1 MKKLFVSALFLLL
14 ITPGYAYAQTPPQ
27 TTQAVTPFCKGGTC
41 TYTPLEPIPCPA
53 GAPGCKNG
61 AIDVAAF
68 PNLVGNIFRLLIGAG
83 GLIAIVMLVL
93 GALTYMFSDIAGNK
107 KDALER
113 IRGAMWAIVLLVSS
127 YLILYTINP
136 DLISFK
142 LAINPT
148 NNFDV
153 GPQQSTPVRVPV
165 VNPSGTKIYDGPD
178 SYDQQMNL
186 AAQCESGGAKAL
198 HQVGRDT
205 DSKGGY
211 MLYKCE

>member
-1 MKKLFVSALFLLL
+1 MKKLLLSLAVLFVLS
-14 ITPGYAYAQTPPQ
+14 GSYAHAQTP
-27 TTQAVTPFCKGGTC
+27 AFCKGGTC
-41 TYTPLEPIPCPA
+41 TYIALEPLPL
-53 GAPGCKNG
+53 GADYQNCYGGVNEKCSNPVPFQALVTRGFQLLLG
-61 AIDVAAF
+61 VGSTVA
-68 PNLVGNIFRLLIGAG
+68 V
-83 GLIAIVMLVL
+83 VMLVM
-93 GALTYMFSDIAGNK
+93 GALTYMFSDVLNSK
-107 KDALER
+107 KNALGR
-113 IRGAMWAIVLLVSS
+113 IRNAMWAIVLLVSS